1 MLSQSKT
8 VLKNSLTQIISS
20 DDEKEPPIQKSWA
33 PDLDAALGLWNEE
46 GLDNA
51 IVLKKRSFDLDLG
64 LRLDG
69 EVY

>member
-8 VLKNSLTQIISS
+8 VLKNSFTQIISS
-20 DDEKEPPIQKSWA
+20 DEKEPPIQKSWA

-64 LRLDG
+64 LDLDG